1 MRWLTVCLCVVLVGI
16 SLSGCTKPQKLHE
29 DVLTNAGLQTY
40 WELQLILA
48 EDESIAEIHRV
59 DDTLYC
65 LTDRNTL
72 IAIDALKGRREW
84 TRRIAQPG
92 QPVFAPTHADRV
104 LLADKVTGVA
114 GITDPSKAPVPNV
127 YDTVMINTLSHVLV
141 MDRTNGRIIR
151 KIAFDFAA
159 NTNGSSDGKYF
170 YVGSTRGWYY
180 AILLAEAVKGWWLSA
195 DGMISAPVKLF
206 GNRLYVAD
214 EVGNFIITTTGRK
227 GEKLRTVKLSGS
239 VTAEFHVDAVGCF
252 VPSDDN
258 RLYAFDLSGNRLWE
272 QPFVCQGPLRQGVQV
287 VNDTIFQFASND
299 KFYAIDRRTGQA
311 RWSHP
316 TARRVL
322 AAIDGDV
329 YLLNESNS
337 LMIVDELRG
346 TVKMSFPMTGW
357 DLLLSNSSA
366 PAIYVA
372 TTDGKLACI
381 RKISAGRL
389 TPQMFEN
396 R

>member
-16 SLSGCTKPQKLHE
+16 SLAGCTKPQKLHE
-29 DVLTNAGLQTY
+29 DVLVNAGLQTY
-40 WELQLILA
+40 WEFQLLLA
-48 EDESIAEIHRV
+48 PDESLAEIHRV
-59 DDTLYC
+59 DDRLYC
-65 LTDRNTL
+65 LTDRNSL
-72 IAIDALKGRREW
+72 IAIDAKTGLREW
-84 TRRIAQPG
+84 TRKIAQPG
-92 QPVFAPTHADRV
+92 QTVFAPTHADRV
-104 LLADKVTGVA
+104 MLADKVTGVA
-114 GITDPSKAPVPNV
+114 GITNPSKAPHPKI

-141 MDRTNGRIIR
+141 MDRTNGRVIR
-151 KIAFDFAA
+151 KIAFDFSA
-159 NTNGSSDGKYF
+159 NTSGSSDGRYF

-180 AILLAEAVKGWWLSA
+180 GILLAEAIKGWWLSA
-195 DGMISAPVKLF
+195 DAMISAPVKLF

-214 EVGNFIITTTGRK
+214 QAGNFIITATGRK

-239 VTAEFHVDAVGCF
+239 VTAEFHVDALGCF

-272 QPFVCQGPLRQGVQV
+272 QPFVCQGPLRHGVQIA
-287 VNDTIFQFASND
+287 NDTIFQFASDD
-299 KFYAIDRRTGQA
+299 KFYAIDRQTGQA

-322 AAIDGDV
+322 AAIEGDV

-337 LMIVDELRG
+337 LVIVDELLG

-357 DLLLSNSSA
+357 DMLLSNSSA

-372 TTDGKLACI
+372 TTGGRLACI

-389 TPQMFEN
+389 TPEMLEN